1 MKLLTRYVS
10 LHFVDVLLIDQVNFI
25 PETVEPIAAT
35 IIDQV
40 LKDKMYNEAL
50 VQKWID
56 EICSRIT
63 KDLVDMNKP
72 FKYLGLSA
80 SDCFVVVFL
89 IFLWLV
95 SCAIMQ
101 KNGAGLHSAYSCF
114 WDRTLDNTVIVKW
127 PSEKKKDPNARVV
140 CIVTIFGVA
149 Y

>member
-1 MKLLTRYVS
+1 MS